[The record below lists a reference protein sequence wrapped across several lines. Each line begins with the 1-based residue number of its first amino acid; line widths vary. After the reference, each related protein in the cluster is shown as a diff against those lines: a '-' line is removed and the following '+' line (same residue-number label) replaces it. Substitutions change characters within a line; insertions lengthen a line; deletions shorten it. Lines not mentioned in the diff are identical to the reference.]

1 MLFSRRTIVTSSS
14 AFASLLIAFAAAC
27 GGASTNEAPRNE
39 DDAGSNAPDARRPD
53 ETDDDSGGDSGTD
66 ADPDPDPDPDPA
78 EGATLLAKDVLT
90 LYGVTSDDHVV
101 YARTTASG
109 ERTLEA
115 IPLGGG
121 TVTTLVATISDDAVV
136 TVKGNAVAFWR
147 SIDASTGLGALSY
160 WTPAG
165 GAVLDASNRSV
176 PEFFW
181 ASADGARIAFLSDAT
196 LDEGALVSANL
207 TVAVTATRAQTDVL
221 TGDERLAFGDGSC
234 GSHIGFAGHKV
245 VAAYCAP
252 GSDGAR
258 LALVSDAA
266 TPARRVLVDHGLAP
280 FWSADTTASKIFAVA
295 TDDREGRIITYD
307 ASSVLTTALEPGV
320 TQGFVKRD
328 GSSVVY
334 HAGTTLR
341 QASFLD
347 PGVVTPVTLADD
359 ARAILD
365 VSLDQS
371 TVLFHSLEGRP
382 VDAKNPDGDR
392 YVDLRTVTTNGGQPQ
407 VHVATERALPL
418 ALSAN
423 GAHALYFSNG
433 PRFNATALDGSGERS
448 MPIDFN
454 GLATTP
460 AGSAAVLSRNPR
472 QHGQMTVVDLVLAD
486 FTAPAPDNA
495 MGTKPIIDAVPSSAF
510 RFGVASPGK
519 IAYLRTTNAGLAL
532 YSRALP

>member
-1 MLFSRRTIVTSSS
+1 ML
-14 AFASLLIAFAAAC
+14 LAFAAAC
-27 GGASTNEAPRNE
+27 GGASTNEAPRNG

-53 ETDDDSGGDSGTD
+53 ETDEDSGSDSGTDPD
-66 ADPDPDPDPDPA
+66 ADPDPDPDP
-78 EGATLLAKDVLT
+78 GATLLAKDVLT

-101 YARTTASG
+101 YARRTASG
-109 ERTLEA
+109 ERALQA
-115 IPLGGG
+115 VPLGGG
-121 TVTTLVATISDDAVV
+121 TVTTLVATISADAVV

-147 SIDASTGLGALSY
+147 SIDATTGLGSLSY

-181 ASADGARIAFLSDAT
+181 ASSDGARIAFLSDAT
-196 LDEGALVSANL
+196 LDQGALDSAKL
-207 TVAVTATRAQTDVL
+207 TVAVTATRTQTDVL

-234 GSHIGFAGHKV
+234 GSHIGFAGQKV

-266 TPARRVLVDHGLAP
+266 TPVRRVLVDHGLAP

-295 TDDREGRIITYD
+295 ANDREGRIITYEPTT
-307 ASSVLTTALEPGV
+307 VLTTVLETGV
-320 TQGFVKRD
+320 TRGFVKQD

-341 QASFLD
+341 QASFVD

-359 ARAILD
+359 ARALLD

-382 VDAKNPDGDR
+382 VDPQNPDGDR
-392 YVDLRTVTTNGGQPQ
+392 YVDLRTVSTNGGQPE

-418 ALSAN
+418 TLSAD
-423 GAHALYFSNG
+423 GAYALYFSNG
-433 PRFNATALDGSGERS
+433 PRFNATALDGTGERS
-448 MPIDFN
+448 MRIDFN

-486 FTAPAPDNA
+486 FTAPAPGNA

-510 RFGVASPGK
+510 RFGVASPRK
-519 IAYLRTTNAGLAL
+519 LAYLRATNAGLAL